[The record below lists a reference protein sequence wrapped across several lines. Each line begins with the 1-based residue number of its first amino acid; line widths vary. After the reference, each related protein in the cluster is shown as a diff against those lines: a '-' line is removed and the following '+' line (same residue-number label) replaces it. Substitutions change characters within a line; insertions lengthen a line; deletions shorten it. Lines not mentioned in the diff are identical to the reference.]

1 MGKKG
6 GKGHLKREAAPG
18 FWPIHRKK
26 YVWTIKPLPGPHPIH
41 QCLPLT
47 LVVREIL
54 GLAKTRREAKK
65 IVSQGKILVDGRIIH
80 NERFP
85 VGLMDVIT
93 IPETSQ
99 NYRVVPSEKGLFL
112 HPISEDEAK
121 FKICRIENKTTLEKG
136 NIELNLHDGRNILVH
151 VEDPQRPSEDV
162 YNTLDTLKI
171 SIPEQEILEH
181 LKLGK
186 EALVVFADGNN
197 IGKYGIVTSIVEQTG
212 QKRKNFLITIQNEM
226 GEAYQTVLNYAFVVG
241 DKKPRI
247 SLPSKEDL

>member
-85 VGLMDVIT
+85 
-93 IPETSQ
+93 
-99 NYRVVPSEKGLFL
+99 
-112 HPISEDEAK
+112 
-121 FKICRIENKTTLEKG
+121 
-136 NIELNLHDGRNILVH
+136 
-151 VEDPQRPSEDV
+151 
-162 YNTLDTLKI
+162 
-171 SIPEQEILEH
+171 
-181 LKLGK
+181 
-186 EALVVFADGNN
+186 
-197 IGKYGIVTSIVEQTG
+197 
-212 QKRKNFLITIQNEM
+212 
-226 GEAYQTVLNYAFVVG
+226 
-241 DKKPRI
+241 
-247 SLPSKEDL
+247 